1 MNLVQTENKGLG
13 SYIVIENDL
22 IGQFILQHGFWEGHL
37 YEIYSKLITSEDV
50 IIDAG
55 ANIGF
60 HTVQFAKLAKTVHA
74 FEPQKVI
81 YNILCSNVLF
91 NDVSNNTF
99 QYDFG
104 LGDKEITLYMEPLSN
119 RDEANGMH
127 NFGGRGLDP
136 NATSEQPVPLKV
148 FDDLGLDFSVLKI
161 DIQGSEIFAL
171 RGMIESLRKNKPWIM
186 LENYINRKGKEK
198 EREEAVLNLLFKEG
212 YELCRFIHN
221 NNEDCIL
228 YIPSKHTNIRPL
240 LESTNYKLRF
250 ENEQ

>member
-37 YEIYSKLITSEDV
+37 YEIYSKLITSKDV
-50 IIDAG
+50 VIDAG

-148 FDDLGLDFSVLKI
+148 FDDLGLDFSVLKM

-171 RGMIESLRKNKPWIM
+171 KGMIKNLRKNKPWIM
-186 LENYINRKGKEK
+186 LENYPNQEDDQK
-198 EREEAVLNLLFKEG
+198 VLDLLFAEG
-212 YELCRFIHN
+212 YELCRFMHN
-221 NNEDCIL
+221 LNEDCIL
-228 YIPSKHTNIRPL
+228 YHPNKHIKIRPL

>member
-1 MNLVQTENKGLG
+1 MKLLQTPDKGLG

-22 IGQFILQHGFWEGHL
+22 IGQFMLRHGNWEGHL
-37 YEIYSKLITSEDV
+37 HQIYSQLITNDDIV
-50 IIDAG
+50 VDAG

-81 YNILCSNVLF
+81 YNILCTNILF
-91 NDVSNNTF
+91 NDVSQNTF

-119 RDEANGMH
+119 RDESNGMH

-136 NATSEQPVPLKV
+136 NATSEQPVPLKT
-148 FDDLGLDFSVLKI
+148 FDSLGIDLSILKI
-161 DIQGSEIFAL
+161 DIQGSELFAF
-171 RGMIESLRKNKPWIM
+171 RGMMESIKKNKPWIM
-186 LENYINRKGKEK
+186 LENAIDGENDQK
-198 EREEAVLNLLFKEG
+198 VLEMLFAEG
-212 YELCRFIHN
+212 YELCRFMHN
-221 NNEDCIL
+221 TNQDCIL

-240 LESTNYKLRF
+240 LESFKYNIRF
-250 ENEQ
+250 ENEH